1 MTSTERLSPPGG
13 VVNEAVPALSLRGQW
28 HCAPPS
34 GPASPLS
41 FLPLRTPP
49 PPPRLLPSAQEGRR
63 ASGCRAVTEEC
74 LPRPPSRS
82 GAQWS
87 PVPHTGTWPS
97 QRGHRC
103 PRSGGRR
110 RALETVLGL
119 SLRLWLLL
127 PDPASPGPKWGEP
140 GGLCH
145 LHLPTAPSVSNH
157 LPCPSQP
164 VPAQG
169 PAVRLSHGCHHSSAP
184 RRDLAGHPGRVPCR
198 AAVSLGGVVPEPS
211 VERFLHTHSAC
222 CLHGPGVGAP
232 VCARGTVLSGP
243 SDWCASTPP
252 LPARTCSSALLS
264 WAGLGQRRPQTPLHT
279 C

>member
-1 MTSTERLSPPGG
+1 MTSTVRLSPPGG

-74 LPRPPSRS
+74 HPPTQCHTRAPGPLSADIGALGQGDAEGLWKLFWVCLSDCGCCCRTRPALGQS
-82 GAQWS
+82 GVSQVACVTSTCPQHLQYLIICPALLR
-87 PVPHTGTWPS
+87 PVPT
-97 QRGHRC
+97 R
-103 PRSGGRR
+103 
-110 RALETVLGL
+110 
-119 SLRLWLLL
+119 
-127 PDPASPGPKWGEP
+127 
-140 GGLCH
+140 
-145 LHLPTAPSVSNH
+145 
-157 LPCPSQP
+157 
-164 VPAQG
+164 G
-169 PAVRLSHGCHHSSAP
+169 PAVRLSHGCHHSSGP
-184 RRDLAGHPGRVPCR
+184 RCDLAGRPGSVPCR

-264 WAGLGQRRPQTPLHT
+264 WAGLGQRHPRTPLHT